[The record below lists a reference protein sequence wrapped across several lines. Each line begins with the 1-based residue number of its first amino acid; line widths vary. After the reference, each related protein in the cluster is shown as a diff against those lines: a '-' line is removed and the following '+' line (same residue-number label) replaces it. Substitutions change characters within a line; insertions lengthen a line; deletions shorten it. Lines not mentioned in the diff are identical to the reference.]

1 MNYPEAIKERFRE
14 VFERNLNLSNPVTF
28 NEKLLSMSIN
38 ITDEELALRSFCA
51 DKIKVREYFK
61 EKLGK
66 DIGIP
71 IEAIYSSTDGL
82 GNLVFDKPKMVKC
95 NHGSGMNFVCKEIIT
110 NRQLNLL
117 RSCLMINWGEKSFEK
132 WYKFIDRKIMIEPL
146 LDNIR
151 DVRVYCFDGKAKLY
165 EVCCIRNE
173 IKAIFTDDGAKY
185 LRMER
190 NFPENRLTY
199 YDLSWNYMPE
209 LKRTRFGFV
218 PDKLD
223 ECPKHIDEMTKQA
236 EILAKPFKFA
246 RIDYLLSGEEPFCEE
261 ITFCP
266 GAGFSPFEGDG
277 DVILGKLLTI

>member
-1 MNYPEAIKERFRE
+1 MDYAQAIKSRFRE

-38 ITDEELALRSFCA
+38 LSTEELSLRSRCA
-51 DKIKVREYFK
+51 DKIKVRNYFI
-61 EKLGK
+61 EQLGH

-71 IEAIYSSTDGL
+71 IEGIYSNVIELKDLEFSS
-82 GNLVFDKPKMVKC
+82 PKMVKC
-95 NHGSGMNFVCKEIIT
+95 NHGSGMNFICKNIVT
-110 NRQLNLL
+110 TKQLNLL
-117 RSCLMINWGEKSFEK
+117 KSCLMINWAEKSFEL

-151 DVRVYCFDGKAKLY
+151 DIRVYCFNGKAKLY
-165 EVCCIRNE
+165 EVCCIHNE
-173 IKAIFTDDGAKY
+173 IKAVFTDDGAKF

-199 YDLSWNYMPE
+199 YDLSWKYMPE

-218 PDKLD
+218 PEQLD
-223 ECPKHIDEMTKQA
+223 ACPKYLDLMTKQA
-236 EILAKPFKFA
+236 EILAKPFKFV
-246 RIDYLLSGEEPFCEE
+246 RIDYLLSNEEPFCEE

-266 GAGFSPFEGDG
+266 GAGFSPFDGNGDR
-277 DVILGKLLTI
+277 ILGELLEI